1 MRKIQDFAREC
12 GVTDRTVLY
21 HISAMEQELAGHI
34 ERKGK
39 RGTWI
44 DETAEEIIRSRMVK
58 HPLIVQDTV
67 NFAEENAALKKQNTD
82 LLQMVAT
89 LQQRLIELQDE
100 NKQVLLDA
108 KDRQL
113 ALEAASTQR
122 DELRSQLDQKQSQL
136 DAAQE
141 ALAGAQSEVQSYK
154 RSIFG
159 FYRKK
164 GYSRKL

>member
-21 HISAMEQELAGHI
+21 NISAMEQELAGHI

-82 LLQMVAT
+82 LLQMVAS
-89 LQQRLIELQDE
+89 LQQRLIELQEE
-100 NKQVLLDA
+100 NKHVLLDA

-122 DELRSQLDQKQSQL
+122 EELRGQLDQTKAQL

-141 ALAGAQSEVQSYK
+141 ALAGAQAEAQSYK

-164 GYSRKL
+164 G

>member
-58 HPLIVQDTV
+58 HPLIVQGSV
-67 NFAEENAALKKQNTD
+67 NFAEENAALMKKNSE

-89 LQQRLIELQDE
+89 LQQHLIELQEE
-100 NKQVLLDA
+100 NKHILLDA

-122 DELRSQLDQKQSQL
+122 EELRGQLDQTKAQL

-141 ALAGAQSEVQSYK
+141 ALAGAQAEAQSYK

-164 GYSRKL
+164 G

>member
-1 MRKIQDFAREC
+1 MIRR
-12 GVTDRTVLY
+12 RN
-21 HISAMEQELAGHI
+21 AMI
-34 ERKGK
+34 
-39 RGTWI
+39 
-44 DETAEEIIRSRMVK
+44 
-58 HPLIVQDTV
+58 

-122 DELRSQLDQKQSQL
+122 EELRSQL

-141 ALAGAQSEVQSYK
+141 ALAGAQAEAQSYK

-164 GYSRKL
+164 G

>member
-1 MRKIQDFAREC
+1 
-12 GVTDRTVLY
+12 
-21 HISAMEQELAGHI
+21 
-34 ERKGK
+34 
-39 RGTWI
+39 
-44 DETAEEIIRSRMVK
+44 MVK

-89 LQQRLIELQDE
+89 LQQRLIELQEE
-100 NKQVLLDA
+100 NKHVLLDA

-113 ALEAASTQR
+113 ALEAASSQR
-122 DELRSQLDQKQSQL
+122 EELRAQLDV
-136 DAAQE
+136 AQE
-141 ALAGAQSEVQSYK
+141 ALAGAQAEVQSYK

-164 GYSRKL
+164 

>member
-122 DELRSQLDQKQSQL
+122 EELRTQLDQKQAEL
-136 DAAQE
+136 VATQE
-141 ALAGAQSEVQSYK
+141 ALAGAQAEAQSYK

-164 GYSRKL
+164 G

>member
-21 HISAMEQELAGHI
+21 HISAMEKELSGHI

-39 RGTWI
+39 KGTWI

-89 LQQRLIELQDE
+89 LQQRLIELQEE
-100 NKQVLLDA
+100 NKHVLLDA

-113 ALEAASTQR
+113 ALEAASSQR
-122 DELRSQLDQKQSQL
+122 EELRAQLDV
-136 DAAQE
+136 AQE
-141 ALAGAQSEVQSYK
+141 ALAGAQAEVQSYK

-164 GYSRKL
+164 